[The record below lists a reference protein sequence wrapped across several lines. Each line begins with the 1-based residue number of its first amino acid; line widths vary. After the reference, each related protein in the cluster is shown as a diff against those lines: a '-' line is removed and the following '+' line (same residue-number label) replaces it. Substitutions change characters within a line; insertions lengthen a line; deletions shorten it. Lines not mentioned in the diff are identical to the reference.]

1 MSEITKAGAN
11 DPEDERNFKKLF
23 CDHYEVINRLRKQV
37 PEAEALFCDLR
48 GVEEWP
54 SDAIDMETNALP
66 DFREEGNVEAVYV
79 AFMSFFE

>member
-37 PEAEALFCDLR
+37 PEAEALFCELR
-48 GVEEWP
+48 GVDEWP
-54 SDAIDMETNALP
+54 P
-66 DFREEGNVEAVYV
+66 D
-79 AFMSFFE
+79 